1 MGRIMERDDMGRRV
15 EEVRRKK
22 NREGECR
29 GSWLR
34 SCSTP
39 ASTLVLVATQV
50 VRVLCPR
57 GARLHVDPHGAQGNS
72 FYLETNAGRLRAGT
86 KRTLR

>member
-22 NREGECR
+22 NREGECM

-39 ASTLVLVATQV
+39 VTTQV

-57 GARLHVDPHGAQGNS
+57 GARVHVDPHDAQGNS